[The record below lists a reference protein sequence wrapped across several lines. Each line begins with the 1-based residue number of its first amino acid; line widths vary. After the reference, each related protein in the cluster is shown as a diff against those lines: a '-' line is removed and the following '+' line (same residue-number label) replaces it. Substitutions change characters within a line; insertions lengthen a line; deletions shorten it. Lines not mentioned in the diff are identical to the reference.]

1 MPDPSPEYVETLN
14 DFFTR
19 KPMELSIPDLE
30 TMVKGFREQSS
41 RWEAESAKGSR
52 KRVSSKNI
60 PTGKPSVTK
69 SFEGLK
75 L

>member
-1 MPDPSPEYVETLN
+1 MPDPTPEYVETLN

-19 KPMELSIPDLE
+19 KPMELSIADLE
-30 TMVKGFREQSS
+30 TIIKGFREQSA

-60 PTGKPSVTK
+60 PTNKSSVTK